1 MGSLEGRVA
10 IVTGAGQGLGRS
22 HALSLA
28 RAGARV
34 IVNDLGTTREG
45 LGSDADQAQAVVEE
59 ITGFGGEA
67 IANAADV
74 TDWVAMESLIRL
86 ALDAYGGLD
95 VVVNNAGMLRDRLV
109 YNMSEEAWDA
119 VIGVHVKGTFTTT
132 HFASEYWR
140 SEAKSGRPVNAVVI
154 NTGSHSGMYCE
165 GGQSAYGTAKAAI
178 LAFTLICAKDLQ
190 RYGVRVNAIC
200 PTARTRLTA
209 DTQFAQQFSATE
221 SFDALDPV
229 HVSTLVAYL
238 ANADCP
244 FTGAVFGAGG
254 GVYSLYQGWT
264 EICKTKYDRRWSA
277 DELSSAISLW
287 SRTDALAVTPH
298 G

>member
-1 MGSLEGRVA
+1 MGNLDGRVA

-22 HALSLA
+22 HAVALA
-28 RAGARV
+28 RAGAKV

-45 LGSDADQAQAVVEE
+45 IGSDADQAQVVVEE

-67 IANAADV
+67 VANTADV
-74 TDWVAMESLIRL
+74 TDWGAMKSLIRL
-86 ALDAYGGLD
+86 ALDVYGGLD

-119 VIGVHVKGTFTTT
+119 VIGVHVKGTFATT

-140 SEAKSGRPVNAVVI
+140 SESKSGRDVNAVVI
-154 NTGSHSGMYCE
+154 NTGSHSGMHCE

-221 SFDALDPV
+221 NFDALDPG

-238 ANADCP
+238 ADADCP
-244 FTGAVFGAGG
+244 FTGEVFGAGG

-264 EICKTKYDRRWSA
+264 EICQTKYDRRWSA
-277 DELSSAISLW
+277 EELAAAISPW
-287 SRTDALAVTPH
+287 SRTVHAVDTAH